1 MKGLVPDLQ
10 NTVITGLFITM
21 GGFSG
26 GCAPDHTGDY
36 HASRTPRTAEA
47 VETTGDAGNI
57 PAGLLQ
63 AEFFG
68 IYDTPITLTEGR
80 YAGPAF
86 VAGGSSRPRVTLLQE
101 LVTQGDL
108 DADSADEYAVVLAE
122 NSGGSGSFIYL
133 ALLRPRGNAFVNF
146 ATTLLG
152 DRIQVNALNVVGGT
166 IRASVLVHGPG
177 DPACCPSEHT
187 QRSWLLIA
195 DRLSEIKTYRGNLI
209 YGHETRAFTLCE
221 APGGEEPRG
230 DDNKSCTGTAWWVAD
245 GTGGDLP
252 AAYRTLAVR
261 PYAPV
266 YVEVRGAVGP
276 SPNAEFA
283 RPYERQLKIVELKRA
298 GKAHPGTD

>member
-1 MKGLVPDLQ
+1 MKSLVPDLQ
-10 NTVITGLFITM
+10 RAVITGLFITM
-21 GGFSG
+21 GWFFG
-26 GCAPDHTGDY
+26 GCAPFHTGNHDAL
-36 HASRTPRTAEA
+36 HTPPTAKA
-47 VETTGDAGNI
+47 AETAGDAGNF

-63 AEFFG
+63 AQFLG
-68 IYDTPITLTEGR
+68 IYDAPISLTEGR

-108 DADSADEYAVVLAE
+108 DADGADEYAVVLAE
-122 NSGGSGSFIYL
+122 NSGGSGSFVYL
-133 ALLRPRGNAFVNF
+133 ALLRPRGNAFINF

-152 DRIQVNALNVVGGT
+152 DRIQIKALAVVDGT
-166 IRASVLVHGPG
+166 IRASMLIHGPG

-187 QRSWLLIA
+187 ERSWLLIGNQ
-195 DRLSEIKTYRGNLI
+195 LSEVKTYRGNLV
-209 YGHETRAFTLCE
+209 YGHEAREFTPCE
-221 APGGEEPRG
+221 EHRG
-230 DDNKSCTGTAWWVAD
+230 DDDKSCTGTAWWVAD

-252 AAYRTLAVR
+252 AAYRTLAAR

-283 RPYERQLKIVELKRA
+283 RPYDQQLKIIALRRA
-298 GKAHPGTD
+298 GNAHPRTD

>member
-1 MKGLVPDLQ
+1 MKSLMPDLQ
-10 NTVITGLFITM
+10 RALITGLFITM

-26 GCAPDHTGDY
+26 GCAPFRTGD
-36 HASRTPRTAEA
+36 HDASHTPRTAETA
-47 VETTGDAGNI
+47 ETAGDAGNI

-63 AEFFG
+63 AQFVG
-68 IYDTPITLTEGR
+68 IYDTPISLTGGR

-108 DADSADEYAVVLAE
+108 DTDGIDEYAVVLAE

-133 ALLRPRGNAFVNF
+133 ALLRPRGSAFVNF
-146 ATTLLG
+146 TTAFLG
-152 DRIQVNALNVVGGT
+152 DRIQVTSLNVVDGA
-166 IRASVLVHGPG
+166 IRASMLVDGPG

-187 QRSWLLIA
+187 ERSWLLI
-195 DRLSEIKTYRGNLI
+195 DNQLSEVKTYRGNLV
-209 YGHETRAFTLCE
+209 YGHETREFTLCE
-221 APGGEEPRG
+221 EQGG
-230 DDNKSCTGTAWWVAD
+230 DDNKSCTGTVWWVVD

-252 AAYRTLAVR
+252 AAYRTLAAR

-283 RPYERQLKIVELKRA
+283 RPYEQQLKIVELKRA
-298 GKAHPGTD
+298 GKAHSKTD